1 MFYWTSVKNKRWN
14 KKYCI
19 KFRTRSLKL
28 RRLERLKTREK
39 YWFKKSCCFE
49 SFQPWLQGLLPAL
62 TSLISSSKLFNL
74 QLKPFIWY
82 RQFVAQCLCN
92 RRSPSYYRSRFTF
105 NGCEITVNSPFMMQ
119 EAEGVRLNLGQRYR
133 RHTVR
138 LTRFNFPHE
147 NLSLFNGSKFVINA
161 YTRICSQILDHEIS
175 WFHLRS
181 ITISKK
187 LFIQHLCE

>member
-1 MFYWTSVKNKRWN
+1 
-14 KKYCI
+14 
-19 KFRTRSLKL
+19 
-28 RRLERLKTREK
+28 
-39 YWFKKSCCFE
+39 
-49 SFQPWLQGLLPAL
+49 
-62 TSLISSSKLFNL
+62 
-74 QLKPFIWY
+74 
-82 RQFVAQCLCN
+82 
-92 RRSPSYYRSRFTF
+92 
-105 NGCEITVNSPFMMQ
+105 MQ

-147 NLSLFNGSKFVINA
+147 NLSLFNASKFVINA

-187 LFIQHLCE
+187 LFIQLLCEYWYNWFIFSSLSLENFLKYILYKEYTI